1 MDVLIISYD
10 KPRVKK
16 RYSFLS
22 RIENV
27 PFLNGFAMSNSVTK
41 TAISAFH
48 TQEEMIYQPLG
59 LFDCPE
65 PPFNLVLEEVRNLL
79 DL

>member
-1 MDVLIISYD
+1 
-10 KPRVKK
+10 
-16 RYSFLS
+16 
-22 RIENV
+22 
-27 PFLNGFAMSNSVTK
+27 
-41 TAISAFH
+41 
-48 TQEEMIYQPLG
+48 LG